1 MDVSDAEL
9 VRACRAGD
17 ARAWEQL
24 VERYGRLVAA
34 IPRRMGMSS
43 VDADDVFQDVFTL
56 LLRHLESLR
65 DEQRLAAWLIT
76 TTRRECWRRMR
87 SARDLGHAELP
98 EEMPAADPGLLEEIA
113 RGEREQGVR
122 QAMARLDARCRDLLT
137 ALFLDA
143 SQPEY
148 GAIARRLGMA
158 VGSIGPTRARCFRKL
173 DGFLREIGIDSSL

>member
-1 MDVSDAEL
+1 MEVTDAEL
-9 VRACRAGD
+9 VQACRAGD

-43 VDADDVFQDVFTL
+43 DDVDDVFQDVFTL
-56 LLRHLESLR
+56 LLRHLDGLR

-76 TTRRECWRRMR
+76 TTRRECWRRLR
-87 SARDLGHAELP
+87 REREHAELP
-98 EEMPAADPGLLEEIA
+98 EELAADDPGLIEEIA
-113 RGEREQGVR
+113 RGEREQAVR
-122 QAMARLDARCRDLLT
+122 RAMLRLDARCRDLLT

-143 SQPEY
+143 SQPDY
-148 GAIARRLGMA
+148 SAIASRLRMA

-173 DGFLREIGIDSSL
+173 DGFLREMGIDSSL

>member
-1 MDVSDAEL
+1 MDVRDAEL

-43 VDADDVFQDVFTL
+43 VDADDVFQDVFAL
-56 LLRHLESLR
+56 LLRHLDSLR

-76 TTRRECWRRMR
+76 TTRRECWRRLR
-87 SARDLGHAELP
+87 RERAHAELS
-98 EEMPAADPGLLEEIA
+98 EETPADDPGLLEEIA
-113 RGEREQGVR
+113 RGEREQAVR
-122 QAMARLDARCRDLLT
+122 QAMLRLDPRCRDLLT

-143 SQPEY
+143 SQPDY
-148 GAIARRLGMA
+148 GAIARRLDMA

-173 DGFLREIGIDSSL
+173 DGFLRDLGIDSSL

>member
-1 MDVSDAEL
+1 VDVSDAEL

-34 IPRRMGMSS
+34 IPRRLGMSS

-56 LLRHLESLR
+56 LLRHLGSLR
-65 DEQRLAAWLIT
+65 DEQRLGAWLIT

-87 SARDLGHAELP
+87 ATRDHVELP
-98 EEMPAADPGLLEEIA
+98 EEMPADDPGLLEEIA

-122 QAMARLDARCRDLLT
+122 EAMARLDARCRELLT

-143 SQPEY
+143 SQPDY

>member
-1 MDVSDAEL
+1 MEVSDAEL
-9 VRACRAGD
+9 LQACRAGD

-24 VERYGRLVAA
+24 VERYGRLVAV

-43 VDADDVFQDVFTL
+43 IDADDVFQDVFTL
-56 LLRHLESLR
+56 LWRHLDSLR

-76 TTRRECWRRMR
+76 TTRRECWRRLR
-87 SARDLGHAELP
+87 RAQEHAELP
-98 EEMPAADPGLLEEIA
+98 AETPADDPGLLEEIA
-113 RGEREQGVR
+113 RGEREQAVR
-122 QAMARLDARCRDLLT
+122 QAMLRLDTRCRDLLT

-143 SQPEY
+143 SQPDY

-173 DGFLREIGIDSSL
+173 DGILRELGIDSSL

>member
-1 MDVSDAEL
+1 VEVSDAEL
-9 VRACRAGD
+9 LQACRAGD

-24 VERYGRLVAA
+24 VERYGRLVAV

-56 LLRHLESLR
+56 LWRHLDSLR

-76 TTRRECWRRMR
+76 TTRRECWRRLR
-87 SARDLGHAELP
+87 RAQEHAELP
-98 EEMPAADPGLLEEIA
+98 AETPATDPGLLEEIA
-113 RGEREQGVR
+113 RGEREQAVR
-122 QAMARLDARCRDLLT
+122 QAMLRLDTRCRDLLT

-143 SQPEY
+143 SQPDY
-148 GAIARRLGMA
+148 GAVARRLGMA

-173 DGFLREIGIDSSL
+173 DGFLRELGIDSSL